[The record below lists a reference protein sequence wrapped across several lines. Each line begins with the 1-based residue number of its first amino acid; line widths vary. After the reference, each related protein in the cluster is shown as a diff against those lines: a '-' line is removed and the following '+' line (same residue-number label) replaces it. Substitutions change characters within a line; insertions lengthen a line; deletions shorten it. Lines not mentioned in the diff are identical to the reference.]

1 MNIVQ
6 WKYVEESL
14 ITIVKSIR
22 RARSQIVPSII
33 VHHREILSEKT
44 FFLSTFFFVLYSCF
58 YFASIFPFLLLL
70 LLLVILVP
78 RPHSILPAAAF
89 KAVIILFL
97 NISCI
102 SRDWSGI
109 GIGNFYGNAFSFYPP
124 LFFIVPSCFNVSNPT
139 LPSYLHTWPC
149 AFPEC
154 RHAFPTFSFL
164 HAW

>member
-1 MNIVQ
+1 MKKKKRNVSCIEWISYENIR
-6 WKYVEESL
+6 YVEESL
-14 ITIVKSIR
+14 ITMAKSIR
-22 RARSQIVPSII
+22 RARSQIVPSIV

-44 FFLSTFFFVLYSCF
+44 FFLSTFFVLYSCF
-58 YFASIFPFLLLL
+58 YFASIFL

-109 GIGNFYGNAFSFYPP
+109 GIGNFYGNAFSPFIHPP
-124 LFFIVPSCFNVSNPT
+124 PSLSSCFNVSKSHRV
-139 LPSYLHTWPC
+139 SYLHTWPC

-154 RHAFPTFSFL
+154 RHA
-164 HAW
+164 W